1 MEVFPIMW
9 DRKELKQRGRA
20 AFTANYWKCVVA
32 ALLLALF
39 VSGGAGAGSRATRN
53 VTNNINLNGS
63 QPSVSEQRLD
73 DLEGIIDSLDDIDE
87 LSPEQ
92 ADELDDILAALNNI
106 DELSPDQAD
115 ELAGMFNELQADPEV
130 RAAAVGAVIVVLIV
144 LVVIIVFGSALRIF
158 VFGPLEVGCQSFFLR
173 NAQAPAELGELGR
186 GFRSY
191 WPTVGAMFLRDLFLL
206 LWSLLLIVPGI
217 VKSYSY
223 RLTPYILADNPGM
236 KGTDAITLSRRMMDG
251 QKWNAFVLD
260 LSFIGWGLLSA
271 LTGGLL
277 GIFYV
282 NPYRDCTN
290 AELYHTLKA
299 MHMN

>member
-1 MEVFPIMW
+1 MW
-9 DRKELKQRGRA
+9 DRKELKLRGRR
-20 AFTANYWKCVVA
+20 AFTANYWKCVLA

-39 VSGGAGAGSRATRN
+39 VSGGASAGSRATRN
-53 VTNNINLNGS
+53 VTNNFNLNGSGS
-63 QPSVSEQRLD
+63 QPSVSEQNLDELD
-73 DLEGIIDSLDDIDE
+73 DLDDILASLDSIDE

-92 ADELDDILAALNNI
+92 MDELESVL
-106 DELSPDQAD
+106 DELQS
-115 ELAGMFNELQADPEV
+115 DPETQAMV
-130 RAAAVGAVIVVLIV
+130 IGAIIVVVIVVL
-144 LVVIIVFGSALRIF
+144 VVAVFASALRIF

-260 LSFIGWGLLSA
+260 LSFIGWDLLSA
-271 LTGGLL
+271 LTAGLL

>member
-1 MEVFPIMW
+1 MW
-9 DRKELKQRGRA
+9 DRKELKRRGRG
-20 AFTANYWKCVVA
+20 AFTANYWKCVLA

-39 VSGGAGAGSRATRN
+39 VSGGASAGSRATRN
-53 VTNNINLNGS
+53 VTNNFNLNGSGS
-63 QPSVSEQRLD
+63 QPSVSEQQFD
-73 DLEGIIDSLDDIDE
+73 DLEDVIDSLDSLDS
-87 LSPEQ
+87 L
-92 ADELDDILAALNNI
+92 DELDPEAM
-106 DELSPDQAD
+106 DELESILD
-115 ELAGMFNELQADPEV
+115 ELQSDPETQAMV
-130 RAAAVGAVIVVLIV
+130 IGAIIVVVIVVL
-144 LVVIIVFGSALRIF
+144 VVAVFASALRIF

-260 LSFIGWGLLSA
+260 LSFIGWDLLSA
-271 LTGGLL
+271 LTAGLL

>member
-1 MEVFPIMW
+1 MW
-9 DRKELKQRGRA
+9 DRKELKRRGHG
-20 AFTANYWKCVVA
+20 AFTANYWKCVLA

-39 VSGGAGAGSRATRN
+39 VSGGASAGSRATRN
-53 VTNNINLNGS
+53 VTNNFNLNGSGS
-63 QPSVSEQRLD
+63 QPSVSEQNLDELD
-73 DLEGIIDSLDDIDE
+73 DLDDILASLDSIDE

-92 ADELDDILAALNNI
+92 MDELESVL
-106 DELSPDQAD
+106 DELQS
-115 ELAGMFNELQADPEV
+115 DPETQAMV
-130 RAAAVGAVIVVLIV
+130 IGAIIVVVIVVL
-144 LVVIIVFGSALRIF
+144 VVAVFASALRIF

-260 LSFIGWGLLSA
+260 LSFIGWELLSA

-299 MHMN
+299 MYMN